1 MCFSKNKLDFSR
13 LIIKNKDVSKKNANV
28 RYMDEDQFSVFNQ
41 KYLHIEDDNV
51 VLGHLLLNIMEVETS
66 GHI

>member
-1 MCFSKNKLDFSR
+1 
-13 LIIKNKDVSKKNANV
+13 
-28 RYMDEDQFSVFNQ
+28 MDEDQFSLFNQ